1 MRILIICKSL
11 TSSLGGIQT
20 HVRYL
25 CYHLAQMQQ
34 DVVLLTDQAV
44 ESDPVLSSCTTLR
57 IIRLPFFPGY
67 RFPRIR
73 KTIDDLAFNLKVCWW
88 LLHHHREI
96 DVVHVH
102 GRNGIFSAMFRFLF
116 SKPLV
121 ATFHGITTEE
131 FQHTFRR
138 KPPTLDDK
146 LHRWLFHRFEK
157 NLYHQADAL
166 IAVSK
171 YLALG
176 LEAQFGPP
184 KQEIQIV
191 SNGITLQSQQ
201 IPPHKP
207 PWVLFIG
214 RLVINKGIQHLP
226 KLAEHLHPDIKV
238 RIIGTGEEEKWLKDY
253 LSVLGWADTFEFVGP
268 IPNWQIKHWL
278 DQAFALV
285 MLSEY
290 EPQGIVALEAM
301 ERGVPVV
308 APRVGGLEETIL
320 HGKTGFLALPDNHAE
335 LATYLNSLYQ
345 FPDMQQ
351 CMSKQAS
358 NWVKQQYD
366 WRLITQQT
374 LAIYQSVSH
383 E

>member
-1 MRILIICKSL
+1 M
-11 TSSLGGIQT
+11 
-20 HVRYL
+20 
-25 CYHLAQMQQ
+25 
-34 DVVLLTDQAV
+34 
-44 ESDPVLSSCTTLR
+44 
-57 IIRLPFFPGY
+57 
-67 RFPRIR
+67 
-73 KTIDDLAFNLKVCWW
+73 
-88 LLHHHREI
+88 
-96 DVVHVH
+96 
-102 GRNGIFSAMFRFLF
+102 
-116 SKPLV
+116 
-121 ATFHGITTEE
+121 
-131 FQHTFRR
+131 
-138 KPPTLDDK
+138 
-146 LHRWLFHRFEK
+146 
-157 NLYHQADAL
+157 
-166 IAVSK
+166 
-171 YLALG
+171 
-176 LEAQFGPP
+176 
-184 KQEIQIV
+184 
-191 SNGITLQSQQ
+191 
-201 IPPHKP
+201 
-207 PWVLFIG
+207 
-214 RLVINKGIQHLP
+214 
-226 KLAEHLHPDIKV
+226 
-238 RIIGTGEEEKWLKDY
+238 
-253 LSVLGWADTFEFVGP
+253 LGWADTFEFVGP